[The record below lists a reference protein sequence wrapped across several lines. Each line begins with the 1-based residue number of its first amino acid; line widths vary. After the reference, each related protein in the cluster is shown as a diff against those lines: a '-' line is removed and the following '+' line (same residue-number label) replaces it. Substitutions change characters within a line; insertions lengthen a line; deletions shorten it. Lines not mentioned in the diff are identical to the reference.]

1 MTRDTRTRPL
11 VRLVLPVAVAGL
23 LLAACGGDD
32 SPAAV
37 DTAPAADSVVDDMT
51 DDSMVDDMTDD
62 SMVDDM
68 TDDSMVDDMTDDSMV
83 DDMTDDSM
91 VDDMTDDSMA
101 DHMDDDMTDDSMV
114 DDMVDDMTDDMT
126 DLAAWQTREIIDVDG
141 QAFTLADFAGTPVF
155 VEAFATWCPKCREQ
169 LGDTQEAAAALGDDA
184 VVIALSV
191 ETDLSA
197 ADVASYAAD
206 NGFTDVRFAVM
217 TPELLAEMVDDLGN
231 SVANPPSTPHVV
243 IAADGTAGE
252 LSTGSISA
260 DDIVAAL
267 SAA

>member
-1 MTRDTRTRPL
+1 MTRDVRTRPL
-11 VRLVLPVAVAGL
+11 VRHALPVALAGL
-23 LLAACGGDD
+23 LVLAACGGDD
-32 SPAAV
+32 EPATVA
-37 DTAPAADSVVDDMT
+37 TTPAADSVVDDMT

-91 VDDMTDDSMA
+91 VDDMTDDSMV
-101 DHMDDDMTDDSMV
+101 DDMTDDSMV
-114 DDMVDDMTDDMT
+114 DDMTDDSMVDDMT
-126 DLAAWQTREIIDVDG
+126 DLAAWQTREIVDVDG
-141 QAFTLADFAGTPVF
+141 QSFTLADFAGRPVF
-155 VEAFATWCPKCREQ
+155 VEAFATWCPTCREQ
-169 LGDTQEAAAALGDDA
+169 LGDTQEAAAMLGDDA

-197 ADVASYAAD
+197 SDVASYAAD

-217 TPELLAEMVDDLGN
+217 TPELLAEMVDALGN

-252 LSTGSISA
+252 LATGSISA

>member
-1 MTRDTRTRPL
+1 MTRDARTRPL
-11 VRLVLPVAVAGL
+11 VRHALPVAVAGL
-23 LLAACGGDD
+23 LVLAACGSDD
-32 SPAAV
+32 DPATVATTPTADSVV
-37 DTAPAADSVVDDMT
+37 DDMSDDSVVDDMT
-51 DDSMVDDMTDD
+51 DDSVADMTDD

-68 TDDSMVDDMTDDSMV
+68 SDDSMVDDMSDDSMVDDMSDDSMVDDMTE
-83 DDMTDDSM
+83 
-91 VDDMTDDSMA
+91 
-101 DHMDDDMTDDSMV
+101 
-114 DDMVDDMTDDMT
+114 
-126 DLAAWQTREIIDVDG
+126 LAAWQTREIVDVDG
-141 QAFTLADFAGTPVF
+141 QAFTLADFAGRPVF

-169 LGDTQEAAAALGDDA
+169 LGDTQEAAAMLGDDA

-217 TPELLAEMVDDLGN
+217 TPELLAEMVDSLGN

>member
-11 VRLVLPVAVAGL
+11 VRLVVPAAVAGL

-37 DTAPAADSVVDDMT
+37 DTTPAADSVVDDMT

-68 TDDSMVDDMTDDSMV
+68 TDDMTDDSMVDDMVDDMTDDSMA
-83 DDMTDDSM
+83 
-91 VDDMTDDSMA
+91 DDMTDDSMA
-101 DHMDDDMTDDSMV
+101 DHMDDDMTDDS
-114 DDMVDDMTDDMT
+114 MVDDMTDDMT

>member
-1 MTRDTRTRPL
+1 M
-11 VRLVLPVAVAGL
+11 VE
-23 LLAACGGDD
+23 
-32 SPAAV
+32 
-37 DTAPAADSVVDDMT
+37 DMT
-51 DDSMVDDMTDD
+51 DDSMVDDMTEDSMVDDMADD

-68 TDDSMVDDMTDDSMV
+68 TEDSMVDHMTDDSMV
-83 DDMTDDSM
+83 DGMTEDSM
-91 VDDMTDDSMA
+91 VDDMA
-101 DHMDDDMTDDSMV
+101 DDMA
-114 DDMVDDMTDDMT
+114 
-126 DLAAWQTREIIDVDG
+126 DLAAWQTREIVDVDG
-141 QAFTLADFAGTPVF
+141 QPFTLADFVGTPVF
-155 VEAFATWCPKCREQ
+155 VEAFATWCPKCRDQ
-169 LGDTQEAAAALGDDA
+169 LADTQEAAAALGDDA

-217 TPELLAEMVDDLGN
+217 TPELLAEMVDALGN

-243 IAADGTAGE
+243 IGADGTAGE